1 MNREQSN
8 EILESQGLDLLP
20 EEERYSPD
28 AALKLTV
35 HIKHDWYSEDSSHG
49 RMMLSSFMSVLSD
62 PSSKIGVLL
71 LSGSAVR
78 MTDPSSDLHDDLLR
92 ISRNS
97 LMTGVLIDSID
108 EYGIDPAVLTDL
120 QITEYTAQD
129 LAFELINAENL
140 ITLE

>member
-49 RMMLSSFMSVLSD
+49 CMMLSSFMSVLSD